1 MRIGWRISLGLAFPV
16 AVFVAWWFASLHS
29 TSGFFPPLKDSV
41 RTFGELWFF
50 DRFRSDLLPTV
61 IWFYAGF
68 AIGCIAGLVLG
79 VAMGLS
85 EGVRR
90 AVLPTAE
97 FARAVPTAGLVPLAL
112 ALLGTGFWMETLL
125 GAVAVFFQIV
135 ISTMDG
141 VRAVDPLSLEVAQS
155 YGLSKSQRLFRVT
168 LPAAAPQVM
177 AGARIGISIGLAA
190 IVIAD
195 MLNSA
200 AGVGFVLIDAQTS
213 YDIPAMWATL
223 FMIGILGFVLNTLFV
238 LFEYRLLAW
247 HRGWRG
253 TAKQESRSRKPR
265 GRLIGGRPYYARA
278 QR

>member
-1 MRIGWRISLGLAFPV
+1 MRLSWRIGLGVAFPA
-16 AVFVAWWFASLHS
+16 AVFAAWWFASLHS
-29 TSGFFPPLKDSV
+29 TSGFFPPLRDSV
-41 RTFGELWFF
+41 QAFGNLWFF
-50 DRFRSDLLPTV
+50 DRFSSDLVPTI

-68 AIGCIAGLVLG
+68 AIGCLAGLVLG

-85 EGVRR
+85 AGFRR
-90 AVLPTAE
+90 AVLPSAE

-141 VRAVDPLSLEVAQS
+141 VRAVDPLNLQVAEC
-155 YGLSKSQRLFRVT
+155 YGLSKRQRLFKVT
-168 LPAAAPQVM
+168 LPAAAPQIM

-195 MLNSA
+195 MINSA
-200 AGVGFVLIDAQTS
+200 TGVGFVLINAQTG

-238 LFEYRLLAW
+238 LFEHRLLAW

-253 TAKQESRSRKPR
+253 TARPGGAPRRSR
-265 GRLIGGRPYYARA
+265 GRLIGGPFYARA
-278 QR
+278 HR